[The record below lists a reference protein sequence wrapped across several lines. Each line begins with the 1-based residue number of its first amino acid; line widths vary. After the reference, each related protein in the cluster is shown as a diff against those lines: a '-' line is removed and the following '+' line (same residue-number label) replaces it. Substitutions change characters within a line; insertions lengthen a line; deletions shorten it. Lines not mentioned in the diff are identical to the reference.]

1 MTTTLPVSLDLA
13 VQISNGIAV
22 KWCGERDYVAC
33 FDAMRVFT
41 DTRAADTA
49 DELWLVSHPPV
60 YTLGLAG
67 DPGHLLRRDAA
78 IPLVK
83 TDRGGQITYHGP
95 GQVVAYLL
103 IDLRRRGL
111 MVKEYV
117 RRIEQAVIDTL
128 AAYNLAGERHP
139 GAPGIYLVDG
149 TLAGAKIAALGLK
162 IRQGCSYHGVSLN
175 VGMDLRPFDD
185 INPCGYA
192 GLKTTDMAS
201 AGVQAEWREV
211 AARLADRLAANLPE
225 RNL

>member
-1 MTTTLPVSLDLA
+1 MMTTLPVSLDLA
-13 VQISNGIAV
+13 TQTRNGIAV
-22 KWCGERDYVAC
+22 MWRGERDYASC
-33 FDAMRVFT
+33 FDEMRAFT
-41 DTRAADTA
+41 EVRTA
-49 DELWLVSHPPV
+49 ETTDEMWLVAHPPV

-67 DPGHLLRRDAA
+67 DPAHLLRPDTA

-103 IDLRRRGL
+103 VDLRRRGL
-111 MVKEYV
+111 MVKDYV

-139 GAPGIYLVDG
+139 GAPGIYLADG
-149 TLAGAKIAALGLK
+149 ALAGAKIAALGLK

-175 VGMDLRPFDD
+175 VEMDLRPFDN

-201 AGVQAEWREV
+201 VGVQAEWRDV
-211 AARLADRLAANLPE
+211 ATRLAERLAANLPE

>member
-22 KWCGERDYVAC
+22 KWCGERDYAAC

>member
-22 KWCGERDYVAC
+22 KWCGERDYAAC

-128 AAYNLAGERHP
+128 AAYNLAGERNP